1 MTTWF
6 PWGVFLVSLFL
17 LVLLSGSKLLRKVK
31 ILRAGVL
38 FLLAAVTG
46 AALAEI
52 VLGEWLAAAMR
63 GIADLVGE
71 WMGGMPA
78 SVFLAVVGFAMA
90 AAIVIWLLDGTVDK
104 REIAFLLILPTLFVA
119 AGGGGITGEGSQ
131 LAAAFFGVG
140 ESLFSGVI
148 GA

>member
-31 ILRAGVL
+31 VLRAGVL
-38 FLLAAVTG
+38 FLLAAITG

-52 VLGEWLAAAMR
+52 ILGEWLAGVLR
-63 GIADLVGE
+63 GVADLLGE

-78 SVFLAVVGFAMA
+78 TVLLAIVGFAMV
-90 AAIVIWLLDGTVDK
+90 AAIVAWLLDGTVDK
-104 REIAFLLILPTLFVA
+104 REIVFLLILPSLFVA

-131 LAAAFFGVG
+131 LAAAFYGIG
-140 ESLFSGVI
+140 ASLFSGVI
-148 GA
+148 GG

>member
-31 ILRAGVL
+31 VLRAGVL
-38 FLLAAVTG
+38 FLLAAITG

-52 VLGEWLAAAMR
+52 ILGEWLAGILR
-63 GIADLVGE
+63 GVADLFGE

-78 SVFLAVVGFAMA
+78 SVLLAIVGFAMV
-90 AAIVIWLLDGTVDK
+90 AAIVAWLLDGTVDK
-104 REIAFLLILPTLFVA
+104 REIVFLLILPSLFVA

-131 LAAAFFGVG
+131 LAAAFYGIG
-140 ESLFSGVI
+140 ASLFSGVI

>member
-38 FLLAAVTG
+38 FLLAAITG

-52 VLGEWLAAAMR
+52 ILGEWLAGALR
-63 GIADLVGE
+63 GIAGLFGD
-71 WMGGMPA
+71 WMGGMPP
-78 SVFLAVVGFAMA
+78 SVLLAIVAFAMA
-90 AAIVIWLLDGTVDK
+90 GAITIWVLDGTVDK
-104 REIAFLLILPTLFVA
+104 REIAFLIILPSLFVA

-140 ESLFSGVI
+140 ETMFSGVI
-148 GA
+148 GG